1 MLSTK
6 YGEPAEVVEEF
17 QNQYATR
24 DDSAKLHELKMDR
37 CTYQTLWRTEKGN
50 LVLKLIKGDYGT
62 VHVLLA
68 YYDKINGL
76 EVEAAAMDDL

>member
-1 MLSTK
+1 MQ
-6 YGEPAEVVEEF
+6 YGKQPQAEAGTIESEEPPQKSPQERAAEFE
-17 QNQYATR
+17 
-24 DDSAKLHELKMDR
+24 
-37 CTYQTLWRTEKGN
+37 
-50 LVLKLIKGDYGT
+50 KLIKGDYGT